1 MVYKYKLWSSVKT
14 ERAKWAFFSFLVNL
28 AQNGLLSNA
37 KESVK
42 QLKYILKYPA
52 NTTLNFEWCIRER
65 KFIIYINANI
75 FFIRLEETQLQELM
89 QIILKFLKIERVI
102 LIWEYNFMSM
112 YLYASWENI
121 QGFFFSNSK
130 LLRISD
136 LELIQFIFHLF
147 FLSLINCPLTCLWSL
162 INCLDLQ
169 PLWSSHHNLTSL
181 QRTTEFMY
189 HCINQTGVNMRT
201 LADVNLL
208 FINRGMKTV
217 RSCEI

>member
-1 MVYKYKLWSSVKT
+1 MVYKDKLWSSVKT

-112 YLYASWENI
+112 YLYASW
-121 QGFFFSNSK
+121 GKYSCCFFF
-130 LLRISD
+130 
-136 LELIQFIFHLF
+136 
-147 FLSLINCPLTCLWSL
+147 
-162 INCLDLQ
+162 
-169 PLWSSHHNLTSL
+169 
-181 QRTTEFMY
+181 
-189 HCINQTGVNMRT
+189 
-201 LADVNLL
+201 
-208 FINRGMKTV
+208 
-217 RSCEI
+217 